1 MGLII
6 CQTHGRAAII
16 ETCGHV
22 AQQIEQRMAP
32 TGHRLT
38 ILGHLFVCDAC
49 FDELG
54 FDRFAS
60 LTEMPIE
67 EAIDVD
73 DGRWQLY
80 EAAYDRL
87 AGRTVFCL
95 DCVGDLGLRSA
106 P

>member
-1 MGLII
+1 MGITI
-6 CQTHGRAAII
+6 CAKHGRVPFV

-22 AQQIEQRMAP
+22 AQQIEQRTAP
-32 TGHRLT
+32 TGRQLT

-49 FDELG
+49 FEQLG

-60 LTEMPIE
+60 LAEMPFE
-67 EAIDVD
+67 DAIDVD

-80 EAAYDRL
+80 DSAYDRL
-87 AGRTVFCL
+87 EGRTTFCL
-95 DCVGDLGLRSA
+95 DCFRDLSPNRD